1 MTTLLLSSLF
11 SESDPLELAAIAREL
26 GFDGVDLAVRGLP
39 DAETERTLAHL
50 TAEEAPALM
59 LSVESC
65 EADDLRQWAQVAA
78 AAGCPRVRLAPY
90 LEDHQNVGEQ
100 IAALAGLATETGVG
114 FLIPNHAGGLFA
126 SPEQLVELLADIE
139 PRQVAALL
147 APDQIPRSRA
157 GDHAGWL
164 GRLRLPNVGAVCL
177 AGYRWDAQIGAG
189 NIRLWSP
196 VATLVA
202 QSLTPWPAWLQRLRE
217 TGFDGLFTFGDA
229 SLPASAA
236 ERLRLTRDDL
246 RFLRRI
252 WEPKPVELD

>member
-11 SESDPLELAAIAREL
+11 SESDPIELAAVAREL
-26 GFDGVDLAVRGLP
+26 GFEGVDLAVRGLP

-50 TAEEAPALM
+50 AAEEAPALM
-59 LSVESC
+59 LSVESTSP
-65 EADDLRQWAQVAA
+65 DDLRPWAQLAA
-78 AAGCPRVRLAPY
+78 SAGCTRLRLAPY
-90 LEDHQNVGEQ
+90 LEDHQHVAEEARQ
-100 IAALAGLATETGVG
+100 LAALAAETGVR
-114 FLIPNHAGGLFA
+114 FLLPNHSGGLFA
-126 SPEQLVELLADIE
+126 SPEPLADLLADIA
-139 PRQVAALL
+139 PQHVAALL

-164 GRLRLPNVGAVCL
+164 GRLRLPSVGAVCL

-196 VATLVA
+196 VPTLVA
-202 QSLTPWPAWLQRLRE
+202 QSLTPWPGWLQRLRE
-217 TGFDGLFTFGDA
+217 VRFDGVFTFGDP

-246 RFLRRI
+246 RYLRRV
-252 WEPKPVELD
+252 WEPKPVELG